1 MLRIES
7 FDISTVSD
15 KEFLQMYA
23 ASDKSRK
30 LKADRLKQE
39 PAKKL
44 SLAAGML
51 ARQGIAKHFGINPK
65 DIKFRCDQNGKPY
78 AEGLDIHFS
87 LSHSGDLAVCAISD
101 TPVGIDVEKVRHV
114 NTGVAKKWFTEQEQ
128 AFVFSDKTK
137 AQRRF
142 FEIWTKKEAYA
153 KRTGA
158 GIPAFKKFSVI
169 GDSSVYLIRDDTY
182 IVAVSVV
189 NKA

>member
-1 MLRIES
+1 
-7 FDISTVSD
+7 
-15 KEFLQMYA
+15 
-23 ASDKSRK
+23 
-30 LKADRLKQE
+30 
-39 PAKKL
+39 
-44 SLAAGML
+44 ML

-142 FEIWTKKEAYA
+142 FEIWTKKEAYIKA
-153 KRTGA
+153 KGLRLIDGSGVNVLDCPDA
-158 GIPAFKKFSVI
+158 KFFTETKGKNMVTLCKI
-169 GDSSVYLIRDDTY
+169 TNIF
-182 IVAVSVV
+182 
-189 NKA
+189 